1 MKISQ
6 RWKGCRYVLLHF
18 LLFFTWTGFF
28 SIADAADWR
37 TLVQPIGTQND
48 PYLLDPAVLN
58 ALYSAGKGPWDTATS
73 VTNIKTTTPQFFVR
87 FYNPT
92 AAQNS
97 SRQEGSWVM
106 RSSTVRGMNAQQI
119 RDLFALPNTPTMM
132 TLGLTTTGA
141 SLYTGIAGPI
151 EGWGSGGGQQS
162 QSYSGPY
169 TTFFNAQ
176 PVSNGVLLYQ
186 SMAGTP
192 NLYTVG
198 AYLVAHTPE
207 AWSDMESIYNSLD
220 VLYNPASSELF
231 NSALKSISPACFDNL
246 AESGVRAVLMQNQA
260 IDGRIDQLVF
270 HESLPGFWSKA
281 LRSYQHYS
289 AEGFDGDVDGVIIGA
304 DTKTST
310 NAFSGISIGWLKGA
324 VTWSDNGG
332 RAAADYYRIAAY
344 SALMLDDAFLQV
356 AVSGGSADGNSV
368 RNIHIGTFYQPSQ
381 YSSSTSPLAALS
393 RTANA
398 SYKGWNADCSL
409 RGGALM
415 HAGLLRLIPSA
426 SMGYLYQSR
435 GGFRETGAGS
445 LDFNVSDAQSQ
456 AFHTQAVLRL
466 ERVVV
471 LKDQQKITP
480 GISIGWAY
488 EKRIDRQAVTAS
500 MNGWSDSFS
509 TYSSQPVQ
517 HVLTG
522 SAGVMMNVGKR
533 VIAYADYI
541 CQRASGY
548 SSNGLEAGLSLE
560 F

>member
-1 MKISQ
+1 MTITR
-6 RWKGCRYVLLHF
+6 RWNGGRNVLLHF
-18 LLFFTWTGFF
+18 FLILTCTGCF

-37 TLVQPIGTQND
+37 TLVQPVGTAND
-48 PYLLDPAVLN
+48 PYIIDPALLN
-58 ALYSAGKGPWDTATS
+58 TLYSAGKGPWDTATS

-106 RSSTVRGMNAQQI
+106 RTGTVRGMNAQQI

-151 EGWGSGGGQQS
+151 EGWGAGGGQQS

-186 SMAGTP
+186 TMAGTP
-192 NLYTVG
+192 NLYTIG

-260 IDGRIDQLVF
+260 IDGRIDQLAF
-270 HESLPGFWSKA
+270 HESRPGFWSKA
-281 LRSYQHYS
+281 FRSYQHYS
-289 AEGFDGDVDGVIIGA
+289 EAGFDGDVNGVIIGA
-304 DTKTST
+304 DTKTFT
-310 NAFSGISIGWLKGA
+310 NAVSGVSLGWLKGTVA
-324 VTWSDNGG
+324 WNNDGG
-332 RAAADYYRIAAY
+332 SAAADYYRAAAY
-344 SALMLDDAFLQV
+344 SALVLHDAFLQA
-356 AVSGGSADGNSV
+356 AVSAGSAEGNSA

-381 YSSSTSPLAALS
+381 YSSSTSPLAAVS
-393 RTANA
+393 RTAYA
-398 SYKGWNADCSL
+398 SYNGWNADCSL
-409 RGGALM
+409 RGGALL
-415 HAGLLRLIPSA
+415 HAGSLRLLPSA
-426 SMGYLYQSR
+426 TMGYLYQSR
-435 GGFRETGAGS
+435 GGFKETGAGS
-445 LDFNVSDAQSQ
+445 LDFSVSEAQTQ
-456 AFHTQAVLRL
+456 TFHTQADLRV
-466 ERVVV
+466 ERVFD
-471 LKDQQKITP
+471 LKEQNKITP
-480 GISIGWAY
+480 GISMGWAY

-500 MNGWSDSFS
+500 MNGWSDSF
-509 TYSSQPVQ
+509 TTNSSQPIG

-522 SAGVMMNVGKR
+522 TAGVMMNVGKR
-533 VIAYADYI
+533 MIAYADYI
-541 CQRASGY
+541 FQTASGY
-548 SSNGLEAGLSLE
+548 RNNGFEAGLSWE